1 MSNTKNKG
9 GRPQIKLDALQIRD
23 IEILAAFL
31 PIAKIAEY
39 LGISVATF
47 HRLKTK
53 DSEVLRAYKRGVAK
67 AHAHAGNIIM
77 KFMRYDGD
85 DVAQLQLQFQAAKFY
100 VQTKAGWGKEE
111 KAFKINVPEEATPLE
126 IINILTSRLSNE
138 GLTPTEFKQLT
149 DLVQLKQQVLSL
161 QPKDEQAA
169 PSHTLE
175 ECIEIA
181 DKLLPASNILEL
193 ELENRRLKKQLAE
206 AGNA

>member
-9 GRPQIKLDALQIRD
+9 GRPPIKLDALQIRD
-23 IEILAAFL
+23 IELLAAYL
-31 PIAKIAEY
+31 TIKGIANY
-39 LGISVATF
+39 LGISEKSFRNIKKRDEAVFT
-47 HRLKTK
+47 
-53 DSEVLRAYKRGVAK
+53 AYNRGVAK
-67 AHAHAGNIIM
+67 AHVHAGNIIM

-85 DVAQLQLQFQAAKFY
+85 DIAQLQLQFQAAKFY
-100 VQTKAGWGKEE
+100 VQTKADWGKEE
-111 KAFKINVPEEATPLE
+111 KVFKINVPEEATPLE